1 MITTCPHC
9 AREFNFSEG
18 QVAKIEAALATLKG
32 GTLKLKCPRCYEPVE
47 LSSDGALADWR
58 QPVKVAEVGKQ
69 PVGPPPPPPP
79 DIDWLTKGVF
89 HDEEQ
94 IKDIAKAL
102 ILIDPGE
109 IRANVLGAM
118 VESFYQPTAVDTIED
133 ALRQMQQIQ
142 YSAVVL
148 HSKFAGIRLRKS
160 AVHEY
165 MCKMTM
171 TQRRY
176 IFYILIGPEFH
187 SLYSLEAL
195 SNSANLVVDEKDV
208 EHFKNIYKRAKAQ
221 YEELFGP
228 LIGTLKEAGTI

>member
-9 AREFNFSEG
+9 SREFNFNEA

-32 GTLKLKCPRCYEPVE
+32 GTLKLKCPRCYESVE

-58 QPVKVAEVGKQ
+58 QPASPAATGILA
-69 PVGPPPPPPP
+69 PPPPPP

-89 HDEEQ
+89 QDDEK
-94 IKDIAKAL
+94 IKDISKAL

-118 VESFYQPTAVDTIED
+118 VELFYQPTAVDTVED

-148 HSKFAGIRLRKS
+148 HSKFASTKLRKS
-160 AVHEY
+160 ALHEH
-165 MCKMTM
+165 MSKMSM
-171 TQRRY
+171 SQRRY

-195 SNSANLVVDEKDV
+195 SNSANLVVNERDV
-208 EHFKNIYKRAKAQ
+208 EHFKNIYKRAKAE

-228 LIGTLKEAGTI
+228 FIGTMKEAGAI

>member
-1 MITTCPHC
+1 MINTCPHC
-9 AREFNFSEG
+9 AKDFNFSEA
-18 QVAKIEAALATLKG
+18 QLAKIEAALTTLKG
-32 GTLKLKCPRCYEPVE
+32 GTLKLKCPRCFQPVE
-47 LSSDGALADWR
+47 LASDGTLADWR
-58 QPVKVAEVGKQ
+58 QPAAVPGKAET
-69 PVGPPPPPPP
+69 GPQPPPPP

-89 HDEEQ
+89 HEDEK

-109 IRANVLGAM
+109 IRTNVLGAM
-118 VESFYQPTAVDTIED
+118 VESFYQPTAVDTVED

-148 HSKFAGIRLRKS
+148 HSKFAGTKLRKS
-160 AVHEY
+160 EIHER
-165 MCKMTM
+165 MCKMAM

-195 SNSANLVVDEKDV
+195 SNSANLVVNENDSEF
-208 EHFKNIYKRAKAQ
+208 FKNIYKRGKAD

-228 LIGTLKEAGTI
+228 FISALKEAGAI

>member
-1 MITTCPHC
+1 MINTCPHC
-9 AREFNFSEG
+9 AREFNFSEA

-32 GTLKLKCPRCYEPVE
+32 GTLKLKCPRCYQSVE
-47 LSSDGALADWR
+47 LSSDGTLADWR
-58 QPVKVAEVGKQ
+58 QPVALAAAGKL
-69 PVGPPPPPPP
+69 GPQPPPP

-89 HDEEQ
+89 HDDEK
-94 IKDIAKAL
+94 IKDIDKAL

-118 VESFYQPTAVDTIED
+118 VETFYQPTTVDTIED

-148 HSKFAGIRLRKS
+148 HSRFAGTKLRKS
-160 AVHEY
+160 AIHEH
-165 MCKMTM
+165 MCEMTM
-171 TQRRY
+171 SQRRY

-195 SNSANLVVDEKDV
+195 SNSANLVVNEKDV
-208 EHFKNIYKRAKAQ
+208 EHFKNIYKRAKAE

-228 LIGTLKEAGTI
+228 LIGTLKEAGAI